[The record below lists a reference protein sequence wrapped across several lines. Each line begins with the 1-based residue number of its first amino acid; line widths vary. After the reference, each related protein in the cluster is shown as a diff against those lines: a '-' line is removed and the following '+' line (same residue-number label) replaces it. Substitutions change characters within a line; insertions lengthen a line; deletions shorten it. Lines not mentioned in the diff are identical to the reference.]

1 MNIHN
6 AYKYTLI
13 LIIITLLIRLIIA
26 WKTGLGIGEAYYFR
40 GAKDIALS
48 YFDQPPLFL
57 WLSGLSIR
65 LFCLSN
71 FALRLPAVLLFAGTS
86 WLLYIIGER
95 MSDNKGCL
103 VKSIADSLD
112 TAVTI
117 YNEVKFNTTEDTTEF
132 ESGMV
137 EELEVTILGLIK
149 SLRISAF
156 RASDI

>member
-1 MNIHN
+1 
-6 AYKYTLI
+6 
-13 LIIITLLIRLIIA
+13 
-26 WKTGLGIGEAYYFR
+26 
-40 GAKDIALS
+40 
-48 YFDQPPLFL
+48 
-57 WLSGLSIR
+57 
-65 LFCLSN
+65 
-71 FALRLPAVLLFAGTS
+71 
-86 WLLYIIGER
+86 
-95 MSDNKGCL
+95 MSENKGSL

-117 YNEVKFNTTEDTTEF
+117 YNEVKFNTTEDSTEF